1 MKKIAI
7 IGGISMMTMSGANMI
22 WHKQKLNAPN
32 IFNPNTIAL
41 AGGGFFLTVGLAYR
55 F

>member
-1 MKKIAI
+1 MKKLAV
-7 IGGISMMTMSGANMI
+7 IGGISMMTMSGTNMI
-22 WHKQKLNAPN
+22 WHKQKLNQQN

-41 AGGGFFLTVGLAYR
+41 ASGGFFLTVGLTYR

>member
-1 MKKIAI
+1 MKKLAI
-7 IGGISMMTMSGANMI
+7 IGGISMMTLSGTNMI
-22 WHKQKLNAPN
+22 WHKQKINDPN

-41 AGGGFFLTVGLAYR
+41 ATGGFFVSVGLTYR